1 MKTLLLAALTFT
13 AVLPAQAPFQAKV
26 AGRGRAMILIPG
38 LGCPGDVWDQTVAHY
53 KDRYEMHVLSL
64 AGFAGQPR
72 VPGPF
77 LDKVREGLAAYI
89 REKKLSRPIIAGHSL
104 GGFVALDLA
113 AHYPDLPGKLVILD
127 SYPLL
132 AGVAGPD
139 TTTEAAKKMSAQ
151 ARTMLEQQPQEQWE
165 MVIKSGMQTR
175 PMVSTDADLQRV
187 IEWSLKSD
195 RSATTDAMVEL
206 YAGDL
211 REDVAKIKAPT
222 LVMGT
227 WIGWKPMGAT
237 RESVDSNL
245 RKQYAKLDGVRIE
258 ITDTARHF
266 IMWDDPKWMFAQMD
280 SFLEPAKM
288 ASGK

>member
-1 MKTLLLAALTFT
+1 MKTLLLALTFT
-13 AVLPAQAPFQAKV
+13 ALLPAQAPFQAKV

-132 AGVAGPD
+132 AGVADPD

-245 RKQYAKLDGVRIE
+245 RKQYAKLEGVRIE

-280 SFLEPAKM
+280 SFLKPAKM

>member
-1 MKTLLLAALTFT
+1 MKTLLLALTFT

-64 AGFAGQPR
+64 AGFAGRPR
-72 VPGPF
+72 VAGPF
-77 LDKVREGLAAYI
+77 LEKVREGLAAYI

-104 GGFVALDLA
+104 GGFVALDFA

-132 AGVAGPD
+132 AGVADPD

-151 ARTMLEQQPQEQWE
+151 ARAMLEQQPQEQWE

-211 REDVAKIKAPT
+211 RQDVAKIKAPT

-245 RKQYAKLDGVRIE
+245 RKQYAKLEGVRIE

>member
-1 MKTLLLAALTFT
+1 MKTLLLALTFT
-13 AVLPAQAPFQAKV
+13 ALLPAQAPFQAKV

-64 AGFAGQPR
+64 AGFAGRPR

-77 LDKVREGLAAYI
+77 LEKVREGLAAYI
-89 REKKLSRPIIAGHSL
+89 REKKLSRAIIAGHSL

-132 AGVAGPD
+132 AGVADPD

-151 ARTMLEQQPQEQWE
+151 ARAMLEQQPQEQWE

-245 RKQYAKLDGVRIE
+245 RKQYAKLEGVRIE

-280 SFLEPAKM
+280 SFLKPAKM